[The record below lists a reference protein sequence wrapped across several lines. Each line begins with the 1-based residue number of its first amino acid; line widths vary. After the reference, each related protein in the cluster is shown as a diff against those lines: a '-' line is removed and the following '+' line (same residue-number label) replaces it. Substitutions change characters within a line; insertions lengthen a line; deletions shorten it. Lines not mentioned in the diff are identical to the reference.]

1 MYSDRSDIRLLAN
14 GGAQTMSITLPGINI
29 QSHTIEF
36 GGLATNDF
44 LILLVVG
51 LIAGVLA
58 SRVVGVG
65 GGLLVDMVV
74 GVIGAFL
81 GRWLFGL
88 LNINLGPGVI
98 PLIIVA
104 FVGAALLLLIVRGLS
119 GGFYRGGRG
128 GFYRRRV
135 L

>member
-1 MYSDRSDIRLLAN
+1 
-14 GGAQTMSITLPGINI
+14 MSITLPGINI
-29 QSHTIEF
+29 PSQTIDL

-51 LIAGVLA
+51 LIAGLLA

-65 GGLLVDMVV
+65 GGLVLDLVV

-88 LNINLGPGVI
+88 LNINLGPGVV
-98 PLIIVA
+98 PMVIVA
-104 FVGAALLLLIVRGLS
+104 FVGAAVLLLIVRGMS
-119 GGFYRGGRG
+119 GGFSRGRG
-128 GFYRRRV
+128 GVRRRAQ
-135 L
+135 

>member
-1 MYSDRSDIRLLAN
+1 
-14 GGAQTMSITLPGINI
+14 MSVTLPGINI
-29 QSHTIEF
+29 PSQTVDL

-44 LILLVVG
+44 LILIVVG
-51 LIAGVLA
+51 LIAGLLA

-65 GGLLVDMVV
+65 GGLLVDMII

-88 LNINLGPGVI
+88 FNINLGPGVI
-98 PLIIVA
+98 PMIIVA
-104 FVGAALLLLIVRGLS
+104 FVGAAVLLLIVRGLS
-119 GGFYRGGRG
+119 GGIGGYRRGGW
-128 GFYRRRV
+128 RRRRA

>member
-1 MYSDRSDIRLLAN
+1 
-14 GGAQTMSITLPGINI
+14 MSVTLPGIDI
-29 QSHTIEF
+29 PSRTIDF

-51 LIAGVLA
+51 LIAGFLA

-65 GGLLVDMVV
+65 GGLLMDLVV

-81 GRWLFGL
+81 GHWLFGL
-88 LNINLGPGVI
+88 FNVSLGPGVL
-98 PLIIVA
+98 PMIIVA
-104 FVGAALLLLIVRGLS
+104 FVGAAALLLLVRGL
-119 GGFYRGGRG
+119 RGGVG
-128 GFYRRRV
+128 YRRHGPARGRRA

>member
-1 MYSDRSDIRLLAN
+1 
-14 GGAQTMSITLPGINI
+14 MSITLPGINI
-29 QSHTIEF
+29 PSHTIDF

-51 LIAGVLA
+51 LIAGLLA

-65 GGLLVDMVV
+65 GGLLLDVVV
-74 GVIGAFL
+74 GVVGAFL

-88 LNINLGPGVI
+88 FNINLGPGVI
-98 PLIIVA
+98 PLIIMA
-104 FVGAALLLLIVRGLS
+104 FVGAAILLLIARGL
-119 GGFYRGGRG
+119 GGGWS
-128 GFYRRRV
+128 YRRRGFRRRA

>member
-1 MYSDRSDIRLLAN
+1 MQTTKLIVKTALIGMLFASPAS
-14 GGAQTMSITLPGINI
+14 AQIDL
-29 QSHTIEF
+29 

-51 LIAGVLA
+51 LIAGFLA

-65 GGLLVDMVV
+65 GGLLMDLVV

-88 LNINLGPGVI
+88 FNVSLGPGVLRRHGPHRFARRLTAVPGRQR
-98 PLIIVA
+98 PLLDA
-104 FVGAALLLLIVRGLS
+104 
-119 GGFYRGGRG
+119 GRIE
-128 GFYRRRV
+128 
-135 L
+135 LND